1 MRFLCDQM
9 LGTLAKWLRLFGFDT
24 YYANSEIDDN
34 NILEIAKKEKRV
46 LISRDKELIIRA
58 KKKKV
63 EVFEI
68 KTTDLDRQLKLVLN
82 NIDMDEKAILTRCSL
97 CNSLVEE
104 IDKKD
109 VVDFVPEKVFK
120 NNDKFW
126 FCSECKKYYWMGS
139 HYDKIKDK
147 IKFLS
152 KKS

>member
-34 NILEIAKKEKRV
+34 KILEIAEKEKRV

-63 EVFEI
+63 DFFEI
-68 KTTDLDRQLKLVLN
+68 KTTDLDQQLKLVLN
-82 NIDMDEKAILTRCSL
+82 NIDIDEKAILTRCSL

-104 IDKKD
+104 IDKED

-126 FCSECKKYYWMGS
+126 FCSKCKKYYWMGS
-139 HYDKIKDK
+139 HYDKIISNLKK
-147 IKFLS
+147 IK
-152 KKS
+152 KS

>member
-34 NILEIAKKEKRV
+34 KILEIAENEKRV

-58 KKKKV
+58 KKKNV
-63 EVFEI
+63 DFFEV
-68 KTTDLDRQLKLVLN
+68 KTTDLDQQLKLVLN
-82 NIDMDEKAILTRCSL
+82 NIDIDEKAILTRCSL

-104 IDKKD
+104 IDKED

-126 FCSECKKYYWMGS
+126 FCSNCVKYYWMGS
-139 HYDKIKDK
+139 HYDKIISNLKK
-147 IKFLS
+147 IK
-152 KKS
+152 KS

>member
-34 NILEIAKKEKRV
+34 KILEIAEKEKRV
-46 LISRDKELIIRA
+46 LISQDKELIIRA

-63 EVFEI
+63 DFFEI
-68 KTTDLDRQLKLVLN
+68 KTTDLDQQLKLVLN
-82 NIDMDEKAILTRCSL
+82 NIDIDEKAILTRCSL

-104 IDKKD
+104 IDKED

-126 FCSECKKYYWMGS
+126 FCSKCKKYYWMGS
-139 HYDKIKDK
+139 HYDKIISNLKK
-147 IKFLS
+147 IK
-152 KKS
+152 KS